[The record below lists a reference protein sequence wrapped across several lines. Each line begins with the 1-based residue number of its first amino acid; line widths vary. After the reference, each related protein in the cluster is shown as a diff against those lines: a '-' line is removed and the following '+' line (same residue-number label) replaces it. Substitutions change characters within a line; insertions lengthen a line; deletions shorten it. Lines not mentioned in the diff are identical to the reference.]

1 MTSCLDPR
9 RLETFRVVADVGQ
22 ISAAARHLNL
32 SQPAVTAQVRLLE
45 AQAGKPLFT
54 RHAGGMRLTEAGSD
68 LLGYA
73 RRIHDLLEE
82 AGAHAAQEGRAG
94 GELHLAASTTIA
106 AHIMPLLFRGY
117 LDQRSPRSLRLEVGN
132 TEEVLAWVREGR
144 VPVGMAEGLARAPG
158 VSMDPFL
165 QDELVAVRSTDG
177 PAHLAAIRSCAGLA
191 QAALIWREEGSGTR
205 AVVERAFQRVHLRR
219 GPREGDLVLSD
230 TEAIKT
236 SVLAGLGIG
245 FLSRWSIQR
254 ELMHQELEV
263 IPLPDLTIQRTFSW
277 IHGGG
282 GLSGEAQTFLRWARG
297 HPPTLRY

>member
-1 MTSCLDPR
+1 MTPCLDPR

-22 ISAAARHLNL
+22 ISGAARLLNL
-32 SQPAVTAQVRLLE
+32 SQPAVTAQVRMLE
-45 AQAGKPLFT
+45 AQAGRSLFI
-54 RHAGGMRLTEAGSD
+54 RHAGGMRLTDAGRD

-82 AGAHAAQEGRAG
+82 AGARSAQEGPAG
-94 GELHLAASTTIA
+94 GELHLAASTTVA
-106 AHIMPLLFRGY
+106 AHIMPLLFQGY
-117 LDQRSPRSLRLEVGN
+117 LEQRSPRSLRLEVGN

-144 VPVGMAEGLARAPG
+144 VPIGMAEGLARAPG

-165 QDELVAVRSTDG
+165 QDELVAVRSTEG
-177 PAHLAAIRSCAGLA
+177 PARLAAIRSCAGLA
-191 QAALIWREEGSGTR
+191 QAPLIWREEGSGTR
-205 AVVERAFQRVHLRR
+205 AVVERAFQRVRLRR

-254 ELMHQELEV
+254 ELMHRELEV
-263 IPLPDLTIQRTFSW
+263 IPLPDLTIRRSFSW
-277 IHGGG
+277 IQGGG
-282 GLSGEAQTFLRWARG
+282 GLAGEAQTFLRWARG